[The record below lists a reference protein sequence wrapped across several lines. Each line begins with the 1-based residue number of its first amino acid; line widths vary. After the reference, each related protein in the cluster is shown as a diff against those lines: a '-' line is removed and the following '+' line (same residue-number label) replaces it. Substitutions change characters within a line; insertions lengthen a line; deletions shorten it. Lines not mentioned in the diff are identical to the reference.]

1 MEIIENWSRV
11 VGTVQEWQPPDE
23 PNGPGMV
30 VIRVE
35 DVGTVMRGSDTYKN
49 LLANSKGEILRMQV
63 PNVDAH
69 NLDLVPGM
77 HIELE
82 VRRGRSPARL
92 FAKPGTIIVTA
103 RSSSDP

>member
-1 MEIIENWSRV
+1 MSPFM
-11 VGTVQEWQPPDE
+11 PPMRA
-23 PNGPGMV
+23 PNGPATV

-49 LLANSKGEILRMQV
+49 LLANAKGEILRVHV
-63 PNVDAH
+63 PNVAAR
-69 NLDLVPGM
+69 NLNLVPGM

-82 VRRGRSPARL
+82 VRRGRSPAKL
-92 FAKPGTIIVTA
+92 FAKPGTIIVTV